1 MYDRKF
7 IFGVF
12 SSSEQYF
19 LCLIKYVFWLAP
31 TGFVV
36 LILTDTVS
44 EEDESRF
51 VKLQPFE
58 EKKKKKKSLIC
69 ACLNIVNHQTGC
81 GRASLEDGQSSRF
94 PVLLERSLIPMV
106 CTGKKCAIR
115 GGSCYIKNLIATG
128 ERKQM
133 FPQHQWA
140 SAVDPC

>member
-58 EKKKKKKSLIC
+58 KKKKKKISDL
-69 ACLNIVNHQTGC
+69 CLSEYRESPDWLWEGFTRRRPEQPVSSFAGTLTDSHGLYRQKMCHSWWILLYKEPYRDRREEADVPTAPVGFGC
-81 GRASLEDGQSSRF
+81 
-94 PVLLERSLIPMV
+94 
-106 CTGKKCAIR
+106 
-115 GGSCYIKNLIATG
+115 
-128 ERKQM
+128 
-133 FPQHQWA
+133 
-140 SAVDPC
+140 